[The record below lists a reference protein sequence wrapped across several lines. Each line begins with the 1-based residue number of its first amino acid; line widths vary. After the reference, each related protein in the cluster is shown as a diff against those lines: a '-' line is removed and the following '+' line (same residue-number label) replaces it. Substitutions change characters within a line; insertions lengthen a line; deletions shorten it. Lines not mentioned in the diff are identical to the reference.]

1 MKKIS
6 AALLL
11 AAAATL
17 AGCGGAANNSTVS
30 NNANIKGTNTNTGY
44 LTNSETNAKPTI
56 PANATNIE
64 PPSIGNSNTR
74 NTNTNANHNTNVN
87 KK

>member
-6 AALLL
+6 AILLL
-11 AAAATL
+11 AGLSA
-17 AGCGGAANNSTVS
+17 AGCSSTAT

-44 LTNSETNAKPTI
+44 VTNSETNAKPTI

-64 PPSIGNSNTR
+64 PPSVVGNSNG
-74 NTNTNANHNTNVN
+74 NGDHNSNMNSNGNSN